1 MTYGSLFTG
10 GGLACW
16 GARAAGLEL
25 AWGVE
30 LEGKIAEV
38 ANANLGGHVLTANV
52 LNVDPRRLEP
62 VDALHASLPCPNF
75 SVAKTNGAET
85 ALDIAL
91 AQKVAE
97 FIGVLQPRVFT
108 LENVPAYRHSKSWAL
123 IEQALYAH
131 GYWLHVAVLNAAD
144 FAVPT
149 TRRRLIVR
157 AVRGGYVPQL
167 PPKLPWVGWYEAI
180 EDLIPELPE
189 SQFAPWQLS
198 RLPKALSTMLVS
210 SGGSHFNSGE
220 KQVAHFGPDQPAMTV
235 LTGTGS
241 RAKALLVGQ
250 GGYRGEIATA
260 QQDEPALTV
269 TANSN
274 QRDVRAYLVDGANT
288 HGVTRAP
295 TTRSESEPS
304 FTVLTSSEG
313 RVNHRGLLEGG
324 RVVRI
329 TPQALARFQGISDDY
344 ALPDDRTLACRI
356 IGNACC
362 PPVFEALYRGLA

>member
-1 MTYGSLFTG
+1 MAETFASLFTG
-10 GGLACW
+10 GGGSDL
-16 GARAAGLEL
+16 GAVGAGLTPIWGIEL
-25 AWGVE
+25 DPR
-30 LEGKIAEV
+30 IAEV
-38 ANANLGGHVLTANV
+38 ARFNLKHDVQVADILSVDPKTLERPDFLTAS
-52 LNVDPRRLEP
+52 P
-62 VDALHASLPCPNF
+62 PCPSF
-75 SVAKTNGAET
+75 SAAKTNGVET

-97 FIGVLQPRVFT
+97 FISVLQPRIFT

-123 IEQALYAH
+123 IEQALYKH
-131 GYWLHVAVLNAAD
+131 GYWLHVAVINAAD
-144 FAVPT
+144 MGVPT

-180 EDLIPELPE
+180 EDLIPDLPE
-189 SQFAPWQLS
+189 SQFAAWQLS

-250 GGYRGEIATA
+250 GGYKGGIATA
-260 QQDEPALTV
+260 EQDQPALTV
-269 TANSN
+269 TANRN
-274 QRDVRAYLVDGANT
+274 QRDVRAFLVDGKLNNYGQSMT
-288 HGVTRAP
+288 VPDGHD
-295 TTRSESEPS
+295 PS
-304 FTVLTSSEG
+304 FTVTTSHNSRDLKG
-313 RVNHRGLLEGG
+313 CSDG
-324 RVVRI
+324 RVVKM
-329 TPQALARFQGISDDY
+329 TPRALARFQGISDDY

-362 PPVFEALYRGLA
+362 PPVFEALYGGLT